1 MQRLQQQILKKIW
14 NRWIFSPLILIFC
27 ESILYFQVELDESWD
42 VLSRLRSADQK
53 SLNSGEQEQQEQEGQ
68 EQEEKGE
75 DKEEDKEEEEE
86 EEEVKYTR
94 RWTDSLKINRR
105 KSRQEQEEKMMEKDA
120 T

>member
-1 MQRLQQQILKKIW
+1 M
-14 NRWIFSPLILIFC
+14 
-27 ESILYFQVELDESWD
+27 
-42 VLSRLRSADQK
+42 LSRLRSAEQK
-53 SLNSGEQEQQEQEGQ
+53 SLKLGEQEQEHEEQEGQ

-75 DKEEDKEEEEE
+75 DKEEEEEE

-105 KSRQEQEEKMMEKDA
+105 KSRQEPEEKVMEKDA